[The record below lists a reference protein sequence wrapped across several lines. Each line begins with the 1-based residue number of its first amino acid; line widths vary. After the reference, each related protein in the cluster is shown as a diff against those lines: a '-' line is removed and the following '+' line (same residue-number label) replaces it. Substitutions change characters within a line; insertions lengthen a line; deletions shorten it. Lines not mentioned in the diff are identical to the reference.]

1 MLDPLFQAAFVVL
14 VLLAVFELGKKVG
27 ERRGAAIAA
36 AAAAALQGA
45 TPKPPAPP
53 AGAALPTLTDVLPL
67 PNPPVAVGERF
78 PYLGIEL
85 LCLGHYAN
93 TVGSPPGTIPGI
105 RAEYVDRD
113 GIIRQTFFRLDEI
126 AALADEI
133 RRGRTPSG
141 VAA

>member
-1 MLDPLFQAAFVVL
+1 MLDPLFQSAFAVL

-27 ERRGAAIAA
+27 ERRGAAL
-36 AAAAALQGA
+36 AAAALQ

-53 AGAALPTLTDVLPL
+53 AGQPLPTLTEALTL

-93 TVGSPPGTIPGI
+93 TVSSPPIAIPGI

-113 GIIRQTFFRLDEI
+113 GIIRQTFFRADEI
-126 AALADEI
+126 GALADEI
-133 RRGRTPSG
+133 RRARRKVG
-141 VAA
+141 VE